1 MQTFILKFIFIFIGK
16 IVIFE
21 TMAVQIKSLEYF
33 LFNIGGYFDGR
44 YEIEIQDD
52 LFELKKFKHDEPN
65 IQQQPSRE
73 ISATLKEEL
82 ISVLNE
88 IYLPKWNKEY
98 YNKEVCDGT
107 SWELEIKYN
116 QRKTSK
122 ISFGSNEYPKIS
134 KVKNQLI
141 LESSESYTKEF
152 RKLLKILNKLA
163 NKKNFFY

>member
-52 LFELKKFKHDEPN
+52 LFEIKKFEHDEPN
-65 IQQQPSRE
+65 IQQEPSRE

-88 IYLPKWNKEY
+88 IYIPKWNKD
-98 YNKEVCDGT
+98 YNYPVCDGT

-116 QRKTSK
+116 HRKTSK
-122 ISFGSNEYPKIS
+122 VSFGSNAYPKFT
-134 KVKNQLI
+134 KVKNQLNS
-141 LESSESYTKEF
+141 ESSESYTKEF
-152 RKLLKILNKLA
+152 RKLLKTLSKIA